1 MKISREYMLGLGS
14 GLILSALLILI
25 FPPALTKTPGNK
37 NNSDTAAAKSTAVTA
52 SPSSQTSEPPTS
64 TVPTAQT
71 SAADKEKSSSETA
84 AQVKKNVVIL
94 PGSSADKIAQLLQN
108 EGLIQK
114 KEDFMAVVKAKR
126 LESRFK
132 AGSYEI
138 QTGLSLEDLV
148 NQLIR

>member
-1 MKISREYMLGLGS
+1 MKISREYLLGLGS

-25 FPPALTKTPGNK
+25 FPPALTKTLWDK
-37 NNSDTAAAKSTAVTA
+37 NNSDAAAKSAAVTA
-52 SPSSQTSEPPTS
+52 SPSSQTSDSSTS

-71 SAADKEKSSSETA
+71 SAAGKEKSSLETA
-84 AQVKKNVVIL
+84 AQVKKNVVIP

-108 EGLIQK
+108 EELIQK
-114 KEDFMAVVKAKR
+114 KEDFMAVVKAKK

-132 AGSYEI
+132 AGSYEL

>member
-1 MKISREYMLGLGS
+1 MKISREYLLGLGS

-25 FPPALTKTPGNK
+25 FPPTLSKTSGDK

-52 SPSSQTSEPPTS
+52 SPPSQTSEPS
-64 TVPTAQT
+64 TPTAQT
-71 SAADKEKSSSETA
+71 SSVDKEKSSSETT
-84 AQVKKNVVIL
+84 AQVKKNIVIP

-114 KEDFMAVVKAKR
+114 KEDFMAVVKAKK

-132 AGSYEI
+132 AGSYELL
-138 QTGLSLEDLV
+138 TGLSLEDLV

>member
-1 MKISREYMLGLGS
+1 MKISREYLMGLGS
-14 GLILSALLILI
+14 GLILSALLILV
-25 FPPALTKTPGNK
+25 FSPTLSETLGDK

-52 SPSSQTSEPPTS
+52 SQSSQTPELS
-64 TVPTAQT
+64 TPTAQT
-71 SAADKEKSSSETA
+71 SPADKAKESSENA
-84 AQVKKNVVIL
+84 VQGKKNIVIS
-94 PGSSADKIAQLLQN
+94 PGTNADKIAQLLQS

-114 KEDFMAVVKAKR
+114 KEDFMAVVKAKK

-132 AGSYEI
+132 AGSYEL